1 MAARPMSDL
10 SADELTLAPVT
21 SSYVETEESW
31 LYFALSIAR
40 DCRMA
45 MERLER
51 GSVDWLL
58 KQMERE
64 GAIVTARGHAQNLLN
79 KVGVIE
85 DDLIATMLRSEGL

>member
-1 MAARPMSDL
+1 MSQL
-10 SADELTLAPVT
+10 SADELTLAPVLPA
-21 SSYVETEESW
+21 YIEREESW

-45 MERLER
+45 MERMER

-64 GAIVTARGHAQNLLN
+64 GAIVTARGHAQNLLM

-85 DDLIATMLRSEGL
+85 DTLIAEMLVAEGVV